1 MRPAHKELSQLMQQ
15 KNTLTMG
22 VIVAL
27 VIAVVAA
34 LNLLPAPAPTAA
46 TPTPDLAPPPAADDA
61 RLLPISGDNLDG
73 QTLTFPADF
82 NAPFNLVVMPFN
94 RDQQTAAVGW
104 LATFEQ
110 AARADE
116 RVAYYSIAALTDLQP
131 FVRTL
136 VVQGLNVAVRD
147 AETRQ
152 RVVVT
157 FLENQA
163 AVVAALGAGDTAAM
177 RVLIVAQ
184 DGRIL
189 WQLSGEHSAEREA
202 ALLEALDALLSAE

>member
-1 MRPAHKELSQLMQQ
+1 MAQ

-34 LNLLPAPAPTAA
+34 LNLSPAPADA
-46 TPTPDLAPPPAADDA
+46 TPTPEAAPPPAAEDA

-73 QTLTFPADF
+73 QTLTFPEDF
-82 NAPFNLVVMPFN
+82 SAPFNLVVMPFN

-116 RVAYYSIAALTDLQP
+116 RVAYYSIAALTDLAP

-147 AETRQ
+147 PETRQ

-157 FLENQA
+157 FLANQA

-184 DGRIL
+184 DGRVL
-189 WQLSGEHSAEREA
+189 WQISGEHTAEREA
-202 ALLEALDALLSAE
+202 ELQAALAALLSAE

>member
-1 MRPAHKELSQLMQQ
+1 MQQ

-34 LNLLPAPAPTAA
+34 LNLSPAPAPTAA
-46 TPTPDLAPPPAADDA
+46 TPTPEPSTPLAAEEA

-73 QTLTFPADF
+73 QTLSFPADF
-82 NAPFNLVVMPFN
+82 SAPFNLVVMPFN

-147 AETRQ
+147 ADTRQ
-152 RVVVT
+152 RVVVA
-157 FLENQA
+157 FLEDQA
-163 AVVAALGAGDTAAM
+163 AFVAGLGTGDTASVSPCGFHHAPALAD
-177 RVLIVAQ
+177 RV
-184 DGRIL
+184 
-189 WQLSGEHSAEREA
+189 REW
-202 ALLEALDALLSAE
+202 LLDE

>member
-1 MRPAHKELSQLMQQ
+1 MNQ

-34 LNLLPAPAPTAA
+34 LNLSPAPAAVPTPEPA
-46 TPTPDLAPPPAADDA
+46 TPPATEEA

-73 QTLTFPADF
+73 QTLAFPDDF
-82 NAPFNLVVMPFN
+82 SAPFNLVVMPFN

-136 VVQGLNVAVRD
+136 VVQGLNVAVRH

-163 AVVAALGAGDTAAM
+163 AVVAALGAGDTTAM

-184 DGRIL
+184 DGRVL